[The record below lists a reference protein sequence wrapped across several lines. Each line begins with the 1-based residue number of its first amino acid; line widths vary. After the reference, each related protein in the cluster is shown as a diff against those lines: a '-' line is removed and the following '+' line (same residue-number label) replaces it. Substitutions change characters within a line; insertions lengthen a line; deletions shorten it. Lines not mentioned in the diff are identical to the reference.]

1 MLQLINLPKNRKG
14 VSPVIATVLLIAM
27 VVVIGLIVFLWFRGL
42 NEDAI
47 TKLGQNV
54 ELVCGD
60 VGFSADYSLSS
71 GILSIAN
78 DGNVNIFNMN
88 VKVTKSGSHE
98 TKDLRVDFEGWPE
111 SGLNQGEAT
120 SMSVDFGSDVEEIV
134 LIPVLAGKSEK
145 GDRAFVCEEKDGRE
159 IILI

>member
-1 MLQLINLPKNRKG
+1 MLQLIKKKG

-47 TKLGQNV
+47 TKLGKNV

-60 VGFSADYSLSS
+60 VAFSADYNS
-71 GILSIAN
+71 GTLSIVN

-88 VKVTKSGSHE
+88 VKVSGAGSHE
-98 TKDLRVDFEGWPE
+98 TKDLSVDYDGWPAT
-111 SGLNQGEAT
+111 GLNQGEAI
-120 SMSVDFGSDVEEIV
+120 SMSADFSDADEIT

-145 GDRAFVCEEKDGRE
+145 GDRAFVCEEREGVE
-159 IILI
+159 IIL